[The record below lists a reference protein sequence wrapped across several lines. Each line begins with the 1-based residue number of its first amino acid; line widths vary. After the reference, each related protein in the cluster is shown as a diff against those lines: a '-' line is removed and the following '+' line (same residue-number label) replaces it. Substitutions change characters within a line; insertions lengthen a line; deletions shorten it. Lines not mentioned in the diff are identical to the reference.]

1 MKNLLKIAVIQ
12 DAPVLFDLAKT
23 MEKTIRL
30 TREAAEMGAKLIVFP
45 ESFIPCYP
53 RGLTFGMVV
62 GSRTQAGRE
71 DFMRYYQNSVA
82 VPERKSIRW
91 RTVKGTG
98 RFFIDWCNREK
109 WNGSMARSL

>member
-12 DAPVLFDLAKT
+12 DAPVLFDLQKT
-23 MEKTIRL
+23 MEKTLRL

-62 GSRTQAGRE
+62 GIYWLTIIKQ
-71 DFMRYYQNSVA
+71 V
-82 VPERKSIRW
+82 V
-91 RTVKGTG
+91 
-98 RFFIDWCNREK
+98 
-109 WNGSMARSL
+109 NGSLAKSGVHIIRI